1 MVTHLESLGIR
12 VMVSAWPFT
21 LKDGARA
28 SANMSDPSQKLAVHD
43 STGAAGENARRSACL
58 NKLEDMCRG
67 MQCTLPPPHVYTSAP
82 FGRWCSSKCYTDAI
96 PPPQY

>member
-43 STGAAGENARRSACL
+43 STGAAGENAHPSTCL

-67 MQCTLPPPHVYTSAP
+67 NAP
-82 FGRWCSSKCYTDAI
+82 FPHHIQVRPSVWVALLQVLY
-96 PPPQY
+96 